1 IGGHSALQKSNCMA
15 LTELLNLAMETH
27 NMYEASDKD
36 IFTAVMDVKK
46 AQETNMEG
54 DEVSNDLAI
63 PAELGPTCKEA
74 LQASLLLWEF
84 VSDMDSPF
92 ACNLEVMLCSF
103 GHRTRVLSM
112 QGMENSKIT
121 DYFTHE

>member
-1 IGGHSALQKSNCMA
+1 MA

-27 NMYEASDKD
+27 NMYEASDED
-36 IFTAVMDVKK
+36 IFTAVMDAKK
-46 AQETNMEG
+46 VRETNTEG
-54 DEVSNDLAI
+54 DEVSNDLAV

-74 LQASLLLWEF
+74 LQASLLLQEF

-92 ACNLEVMLCSF
+92 ARNLEVMLCSF

-121 DYFTHE
+121 DYFARE

>member
-1 IGGHSALQKSNCMA
+1 MA

-27 NMYEASDKD
+27 NMYEASDED
-36 IFTAVMDVKK
+36 IFTAVMDAKK
-46 AQETNMEG
+46 VREMNTEG
-54 DEVSNDLAI
+54 DEVSNDLAV

-74 LQASLLLWEF
+74 LQASLLLQEF

-121 DYFTHE
+121 DYFTRE